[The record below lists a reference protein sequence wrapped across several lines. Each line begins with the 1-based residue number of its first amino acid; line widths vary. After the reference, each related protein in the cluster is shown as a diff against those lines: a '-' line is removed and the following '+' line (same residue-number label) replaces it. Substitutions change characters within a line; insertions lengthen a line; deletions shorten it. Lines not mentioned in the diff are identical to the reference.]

1 MKTSPL
7 AALGIGAIAA
17 LLAGCSGSGGS
28 SPATGA
34 PNFSN
39 VVLTV
44 PGSSTMNV
52 DTTYSVWET
61 SSSGTPTVGLA
72 PLGASAPTND
82 PGWAL
87 VTTGALILYPD
98 GSTQVSDVLG
108 NFDAS
113 QAQWSINNA
122 AALAANPNDNPEVW
136 VILPLGNSQS
146 ALDTTVIAYA
156 PPGSPQMVASSMRV
170 AMGARTPQSGSAP
183 NELTSVTVYPRGSAL
198 FDNQTR
204 TFSVVGTDSDGNYVS
219 LAHAAVSWSLGG
231 CTTAA
236 GGAGHVTQ
244 FSDNN
249 AKASY
254 SPPSSGTY
262 ATPDAVTASVT
273 ANGTTYCASGNALY
287 YDPSQGVT
295 ISGVLQDPAAKPVA
309 NGVVAFYGGGREFYH
324 GNLIAVT
331 DANGNFRR
339 TLPPNRTLSL
349 VGGKSV
355 IASGHASS
363 ATFYTLS
370 PATVASGAAGTTI
383 PAANYQESV
392 AFQNPF
398 KPLPPLDRAI
408 RDAYYVSG
416 IAAANFPFN
425 RPKASETAGH
435 VFKTCSLDAIINN
448 QSDSTSGLCAGGVI
462 ASGEYYSGW
471 NVTYV
476 PASGTATQWIF
487 TQPTAQEGGR
497 HVLQI
502 QAASATPA
510 APYGISDANTAGLA
524 NCTAPTSCWTYQEL
538 YNPTGFP
545 SAIGSAI
552 NEAAP
557 AAAVAGAIVVNDGAF
572 NETNTIGGAF
582 NAYLLRNEY
591 TAGHQ
596 TPGSPLYVHTMNAQ
610 YTTPGAASGAIADNW
625 YNGQGLAAGTLA
637 MTRTQDVSDAGFTYT
652 ATGSRQYYKGSIA
665 QTPLTFN
672 LTGTQNADHSGQLT
686 ITIASSPD
694 PSENNAGAQL
704 NLVSGSA
711 VSAMCPASPGSAAY
725 PPVITPGTAI
735 RICGAVFSPNATNL
749 SGTLGSTNGN
759 PNVALFTVDSAL
771 YTNVLLD
778 PNIGSALAFHL

>member
-1 MKTSPL
+1 MKTHPL
-7 AALGIGAIAA
+7 LALGIGCIAA
-17 LLAGCSGSGGS
+17 LFAGCGGGGS
-28 SPATGA
+28 SPAPGA

-39 VVLTV
+39 VQLTV

-98 GSTQVSDVLG
+98 GSDQVSDVLG

-113 QAQWSINNA
+113 QSPWAINNA

-156 PPGSPQMVASSMRV
+156 PPGSPQMVASSLRV
-170 AMGARTPQSGSAP
+170 AMGARLPQSGSTP
-183 NELTSVTVYPRGSAL
+183 TELTSVSVYPRGSAL

-262 ATPDAVTASVT
+262 TAPDAVTASVT

-295 ISGVLQDPAAKPVA
+295 ISGVLQDPTAKPVA
-309 NGVVAFYGGGREFYH
+309 NGVVAFFGGGREFYH

-355 IASGHASS
+355 ISGGHASS
-363 ATFYTLS
+363 ATFYTLN
-370 PATVASGAAGTTI
+370 PATVTAGAGGTTI
-383 PAANYQESV
+383 AAANYQESV

-416 IAAANFPFN
+416 VTAANFPFN
-425 RPKASETAGH
+425 RPKPGETAGH

-448 QSDSTSGLCAGGVI
+448 QSDSTAGLCAGSVV

-471 NVTYV
+471 NITYV

-487 TQPTAQEGGR
+487 TQPSAQEGGR

-502 QAASATPA
+502 QSVSSTPA
-510 APYGISDANTAGLA
+510 APNGISDSNTAGLA

-538 YNPTGFP
+538 YNPTGFA
-545 SAIGSAI
+545 SAIVTPIA
-552 NEAAP
+552 ETAP
-557 AAAVAGAIVVNDGAF
+557 AASVAGSIVANDGAF
-572 NETNTIGGAF
+572 NETNAIGGAF
-582 NAYLLRNEY
+582 NVYLLRNEY
-591 TAGHQ
+591 SVGHQ
-596 TPGSPLYVHTMNAQ
+596 TPSSPLYTHTLNAL
-610 YTTPGAASGAIADNW
+610 YTTPGAASGTIADNW
-625 YNGQGLAAGTLA
+625 YNGSGLSAGSLA
-637 MTRTQDVSDAGFTYT
+637 TTRTQDPSDAGFTYT
-652 ATGSRQYYKGSIA
+652 ATGTRQYYKGTTP

-672 LTGTQNADHSGQLT
+672 VTGTQNADHSGQMT
-686 ITIASSPD
+686 IAIASSPD

-704 NLVSGSA
+704 NFVSGSA
-711 VSAMCPASPGSAAY
+711 AAAMCPASPGSASY
-725 PPVITPGTAI
+725 PPVVTPGTAI

-749 SGTLGSTNGN
+749 SGTLGSTNGA
-759 PNVALFTVDSAL
+759 PNVALFTVDSAF